1 MHKGFIKTAAM
12 LGVLA
17 VALGAFAAHALKERI
32 SDYAVNIFE
41 TGVRYQFYHV
51 FALLVAGILY
61 KEFPNRF
68 IRWAGILFISGIILF
83 SGSLYCLMYIKG
95 AVMPGYKWIGAITP
109 IGGLAFILGW
119 LFLFIGCFAKFNKPG
134 KH

>member
-119 LFLFIGCFAKFNKPG
+119 LSLFIGCFAKFNKPG